1 LGRMRCLHCTINKR
15 NAFAHIK
22 SDFVFAYE
30 IRFCIQTRMHLY
42 ILSVVLHTYTKKI
55 LYIYIHIYIY
65 IFMRVYIYCVYVC
78 VHKYDRKKFVICI
91 HYCRFNMK
99 YGSYT
104 FLLYSNWQ
112 DTVCYRL
119 NLYIARLSRFS

>member
-1 LGRMRCLHCTINKR
+1 MEVTGLGRMRCLHCTINKR

-65 IFMRVYIYCVYVC
+65 IFMRVYIYIVCMCVYINTIV
-78 VHKYDRKKFVICI
+78 K
-91 HYCRFNMK
+91 N
-99 YGSYT
+99 
-104 FLLYSNWQ
+104 LLS
-112 DTVCYRL
+112 V
-119 NLYIARLSRFS
+119 YIIVDLI